1 MIDSIPPIN
10 GKKIKNIWWDTK
22 TQELVFD
29 VEESVLP
36 LPTLHTE
43 AGCLEVDDL
52 MILTKKKL
60 ANTISRLIN
69 IDVGIINQV
78 YGGEKRWK

>member
-1 MIDSIPPIN
+1 MIDSIPSIN
-10 GKKIKNIWWDTK
+10 GKKVKNIWWDVN

-29 VEESVLP
+29 VEEG
-36 LPTLHTE
+36 PTLYEEAE

-60 ANTISRLIN
+60 ANTISRLTNIN
-69 IDVGIINQV
+69 VRIINQI